1 VSGLSSCG
9 EWFNLGP
16 ALSQFGNEY
25 SIFWEILTIVI
36 FWMAAFWALEKSEAK
51 FITDKI
57 KTGTE
62 QVGGYLTRA
71 AILEP
76 RFIPVP
82 GSNGQKVGIGALTKT
97 FSAMQDVQREQ
108 RLDQVRVIRETFS
121 PNKELENRVKEASQ
135 AVRETNIT
143 GAKGFVELL
152 SRFGTKPFSYDSG
165 LRTSLVEKS
174 KTVDSLQEFAPEIEK
189 ALSRNTHTGRLDS
202 LREIPAFSSVRGQ
215 INKLEENVS
224 STGVDTTPKTEV
236 KVTFNS
242 DRNDEFVLKV
252 EEGSGVDR
260 IFLGKDDTWDKFVSD
275 TRKKTGKTETN
286 TLSSFRKLSDSD
298 LNKLFYRFRPNTPNP
313 NDRDKILE
321 DLGIGVE
328 EETEPENES

>member
-1 VSGLSSCG
+1 
-9 EWFNLGP
+9 
-16 ALSQFGNEY
+16 
-25 SIFWEILTIVI
+25 
-36 FWMAAFWALEKSEAK
+36 
-51 FITDKI
+51 
-57 KTGTE
+57 
-62 QVGGYLTRA
+62 
-71 AILEP
+71 
-76 RFIPVP
+76 
-82 GSNGQKVGIGALTKT
+82 
-97 FSAMQDVQREQ
+97 MQDVQREQ